1 MNIKIGKNLG
11 LVFLIA
17 AISASFFLG
26 VYYEKLQAPKLPP
39 ELPAG
44 VDFSLLWEVW
54 GGLEEKYPKPLD
66 YQKMIYGAAS
76 GLVDSLGDPY
86 TVFFTPEESKIFEE
100 DISGRFEGVGMEIGL
115 RKDELTVIAPL
126 EGTPAQKAG
135 FRPGDKILKVNDAST
150 KDMTVDKA
158 VGLIRGPKGTE
169 VALTILREGWD
180 EPKEFKIAR
189 AIIDVPSVKW
199 EIRDSPATG
208 GPIAYI
214 KLYQFSEDVDSD
226 FTKAAFE
233 ILNSPAKKIIL
244 DLRNNPGGLLDKARD
259 VAGWFLR
266 KGDLVVIE
274 DLGKEGEKIRYEAR
288 GNSMFLNYPVVI
300 LINQGTASGAEIL
313 AAALKDNR
321 EIILVGET
329 TFGKGLVQEPVPL
342 RGGSTLKVT
351 VAQWLTPKG
360 KLIDGIGLEPDVKIK
375 MSDEDYEAG
384 RDPQLDEAI
393 GILKNL

>member
-1 MNIKIGKNLG
+1 
-11 LVFLIA
+11 
-17 AISASFFLG
+17 
-26 VYYEKLQAPKLPP
+26 
-39 ELPAG
+39 
-44 VDFSLLWEVW
+44 
-54 GGLEEKYPKPLD
+54 
-66 YQKMIYGAAS
+66 
-76 GLVDSLGDPY
+76 
-86 TVFFTPEESKIFEE
+86 
-100 DISGRFEGVGMEIGL
+100 
-115 RKDELTVIAPL
+115 
-126 EGTPAQKAG
+126 
-135 FRPGDKILKVNDAST
+135 
-150 KDMTVDKA
+150 
-158 VGLIRGPKGTE
+158 
-169 VALTILREGWD
+169 
-180 EPKEFKIAR
+180 
-189 AIIDVPSVKW
+189 
-199 EIRDSPATG
+199 
-208 GPIAYI
+208 
-214 KLYQFSEDVDSD
+214 
-226 FTKAAFE
+226 
-233 ILNSPAKKIIL
+233 
-244 DLRNNPGGLLDKARD
+244 
-259 VAGWFLR
+259 LR

-288 GNSMFLNYPVVI
+288 GNSMFLNYPIVI